1 MRIAV
6 TKTSPDDT
14 IGRSRHREG
23 TLMIKVVQNDSNV
36 PAGSYGEYLD
46 SRGLDW
52 ELLPVDRQVPFP
64 APRGDD
70 ALMLLGG
77 YMSVAETDRY
87 PYLLQVK
94 QGLQRWVA
102 AARPVLGVC
111 LGGQLLAEVMG
122 GQVTRNHRGER
133 GMQPIELTAAGQDDP
148 LFAGIAS
155 PMLSMQWHNDSFAL
169 PPGAIHLAATETCP
183 GQAFRVG
190 LRAYGIQF
198 HPELTSGI
206 VKTWAEKLRLGEAP
220 HQEFLAHEAIYRDN
234 SLKLLENFLA
244 MT

>member
-1 MRIAV
+1 
-6 TKTSPDDT
+6 
-14 IGRSRHREG
+14 
-23 TLMIKVVQNDSNV
+23 MIKVVQNDSKV

-64 APRGDD
+64 EPGAGD
-70 ALMLLGG
+70 ALILLGG
-77 YMSVAETDRY
+77 YMSVAESDRY

-94 QGLQRWVA
+94 QGLRRWVA

-133 GMQPIELTAAGQDDP
+133 GMLPIELTAAGQDDP

-155 PMLSMQWHNDSFAL
+155 PLLSMQWHNDSFAL
-169 PPGAIHLAATETCP
+169 PPGAIHLAATGICP
-183 GQAFRVG
+183 GQAFRIG
-190 LRAYGIQF
+190 RRAYGIQF
-198 HPELTSGI
+198 HPELTAGI
-206 VKTWAEKLRLGEAP
+206 VNAWAEKLQLGEAP
-220 HQEFLAHEAIYRDN
+220 LQEFLAHEAEYRDG
-234 SLKLLENFLA
+234 SLRLLQNFLA

>member
-1 MRIAV
+1 
-6 TKTSPDDT
+6 
-14 IGRSRHREG
+14 
-23 TLMIKVVQNDSNV
+23 MIKVVQNDSKV

-46 SRGLDW
+46 CRGLDW
-52 ELLPVDRQVPFP
+52 QLVPIDRQVPFP
-64 APRGDD
+64 EPGEDD
-70 ALMLLGG
+70 ALILLGG

-87 PYLLQVK
+87 PYLVQVK
-94 QGLQRWVA
+94 EGLRRWVA

-122 GQVTRNHRGER
+122 GQVKRNFRGER
-133 GMQPIELTAAGQDDP
+133 GMQPIELTAAGRDDP

-155 PMLSMQWHNDSFAL
+155 PLLSMQWHNDSFTL
-169 PPGAIHLAATETCP
+169 PPGAIHLAATGTCP

-190 LRAYGIQF
+190 RRAYGIQF

-220 HQEFLAHEAIYRDN
+220 HQEFLAHETTYREG
-234 SLKLLENFLA
+234 SLRILQNFLA
-244 MT
+244 MA